1 MSQINIEEMIRKYG
15 EEEVSRLMNKI
26 KNNEIMLKIY
36 KKQISEMEE
45 IVKEK
50 RRQREKE
57 QREKQKEE
65 EENDR

>member
-26 KNNEIMLKIY
+26 KNNEIMLKLQ
-36 KKQISEMEE
+36 KQISEMEE